1 MSINKATYI
10 DEQSLPLNIAEDMLF
25 SLLYDGHTAGPY
37 HGGRYLSAAIL
48 TPGQQGGTIVLPK
61 AASAISEQTLM
72 DAPSQGWQY
81 GHCLKGKHAN
91 LYDEQSPCVSHPDVP
106 CHKLCS
112 TAAML
117 LQAHSLPEAL
127 IKEAATGKVTK
138 IRHKN
143 LGKCR

>member
-48 TPGQQGGTIVLPK
+48 APGQQGGTIVLPK

-72 DAPSQGWQY
+72 DALSQGWQY

-91 LYDEQSPCVSHPDVP
+91 LYDEQSPCVSHPDAP
-106 CHKLCS
+106 YHELYS

-117 LQAHSLPEAL
+117 LQTHSLPEAL